1 MRKVEY
7 TVKNEAGNTFR
18 TSSYKE
24 ATAQGCKILKVDLIP
39 VKDSD
44 EIEANEE
51 LTAFWERHK
60 MKKRA

>member
-7 TVKNEAGNTFR
+7 VVKNEAGTTFR

-24 ATAQGCKILKVDLIP
+24 ATAQGRKILKVDLIP

-51 LTAFWERHK
+51 LTAFWKRHK